1 MNKNENEKLKIIIEK
16 IDHFENKFKSDIE
29 DESLLSDFQE
39 IFSIIKEE
47 DFSQNL
53 QNEELQQVHTRLAI
67 LQDMFANKKEQLKMH
82 SANLLKTQGNI
93 GRYITNSKI

>member
-1 MNKNENEKLKIIIEK
+1 MNKNESEKLKIIIEK
-16 IDHFENKFKSDIE
+16 IDQFENKFKLDLE
-29 DESLLSDFQE
+29 DESLLFDFEE

-47 DFSQNL
+47 DFRQSL
-53 QNEELQQVHTRLAI
+53 QNEELQQLHTRLAI

-82 SANLLKTQGNI
+82 SANLLKTQSNI